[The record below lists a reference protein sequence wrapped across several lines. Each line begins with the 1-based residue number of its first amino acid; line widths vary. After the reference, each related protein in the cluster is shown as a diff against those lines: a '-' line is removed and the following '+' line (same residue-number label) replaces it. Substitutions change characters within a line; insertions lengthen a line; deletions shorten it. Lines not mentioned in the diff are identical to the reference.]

1 MSIHRHRSIRFSFLL
16 ACVAFAFLTITHEVR
31 PSFATDIVIL
41 KSANFSYYNEMVE
54 GFRATLPPNATV
66 KEYDLGGSL
75 SIGQE
80 ITRVLRADPPS
91 LVFAVGLKATLAAK
105 LELPD
110 TPVVFSQVLNP
121 ELYDLPRRH
130 MTGIRVVVSP
140 DQQLSTLRALL
151 PQTKRIGL
159 LYDKGNH
166 SAFLTEAQQSA
177 HRYGF
182 TLVPAAVSSESDV
195 PGTLHTLLPTID
207 TLWVIQD
214 RIVLTEESVPFL
226 LQTLLDA
233 KIPIFTFSDI
243 LIRQGALGG
252 LVLRPNELGKQAG
265 VEAIQ
270 LLRGNTKSL
279 GSLLD
284 PQQPQLVLNLHVAEY
299 LGITAPDRLIRM
311 AGTIYGTGTV
321 AQQSAPNQHVR

>member
-1 MSIHRHRSIRFSFLL
+1 MRIHRSRFIRFSFLL
-16 ACVAFAFLTITHEVR
+16 GCAAFACLTAAHDVR
-31 PSFATDIVIL
+31 PSSAAEVVIL
-41 KSANFSYYNEMVE
+41 KSANLTYYTEMVE
-54 GFRATLPPNATV
+54 GFRATLPPNTTV

-91 LVFAVGLKATLAAK
+91 VVFAAGLKATLAAK

-121 ELYDLPRRH
+121 ELYGLPQRN

-140 DQQLSTLRALL
+140 DQQLSTLRTLL
-151 PQTKRIGL
+151 PHTKRIGL
-159 LYDKGNH
+159 LYDTSDH
-166 SAFLTEAQQSA
+166 SALLSEAQHSA
-177 HRYGF
+177 QRYGF
-182 TLVPAAVSSESDV
+182 TLVTAVVSSESDV
-195 PGTLHTLLPTID
+195 PDTLHRLLPTID
-207 TLWVIQD
+207 ALWVIQD
-214 RIVLTEESVPFL
+214 HIVLTEESVPFL

-233 KIPIFTFSDI
+233 KIPIFTFSDV

-252 LVLRPNELGKQAG
+252 LVLRPDELGKQAG
-265 VEAIQ
+265 IETIE